1 MFATVNHHFE
11 LLIVTVATG
20 TKQSGRTSLPSKI
33 QYDNQFQECFRW
45 AQRYSKR
52 FLNLVCVT
60 GQKVETGKILCLTE
74 MMLDTFDSFNT
85 NDQMIMKCA
94 CVLGRQFSRAMM
106 NRLLPTSGRDQQ
118 KYIEGFQRLME
129 NRVFRCATAAKG
141 KRGSDGNPGQLAPIE
156 CACNITGNIFGKNCS
171 CKFTPAIL

>member
-1 MFATVNHHFE
+1 
-11 LLIVTVATG
+11 
-20 TKQSGRTSLPSKI
+20 
-33 QYDNQFQECFRW
+33 
-45 AQRYSKR
+45 
-52 FLNLVCVT
+52 
-60 GQKVETGKILCLTE
+60 

-141 KRGSDGNPGQLAPIE
+141 KRGSNGNPGQLAPIE
-156 CACNITGNIFGKNCS
+156 CACNITGNVFGKKKQNIS
-171 CKFTPAIL
+171 VVLFVTLFFAEHRLLHWKYAREP